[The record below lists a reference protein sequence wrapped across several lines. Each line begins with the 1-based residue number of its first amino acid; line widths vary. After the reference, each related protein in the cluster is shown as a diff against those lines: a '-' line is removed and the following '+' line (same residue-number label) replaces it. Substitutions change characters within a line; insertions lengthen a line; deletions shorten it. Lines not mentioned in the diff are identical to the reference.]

1 MKPNEKRFYTFSS
14 LQLYAIEALGQGAHG
29 FLIHPR
35 TARSLV
41 SHKLIEPN
49 GPMAYRLT
57 ERGTK
62 LFNALEVPV
71 EAK

>member
-1 MKPNEKRFYTFSS
+1 MKPNKKRFYTFSS
-14 LQLYAIEALGQGAHG
+14 LQLYAIEALGKGAHG

-35 TARSLV
+35 TAKSLLRLA
-41 SHKLIEPN
+41 LIEAN

-62 LFNALEVPV
+62 IFNALEVPV